1 MANRKRTELEYNKM
15 SRLINEQRSYIDTHN
30 YEGYI
35 NPCGVR
41 RADRAYLARLV
52 AAQLSGK
59 PIWTKTKP
67 GVTGIPR

>member
-1 MANRKRTELEYNKM
+1 MVNRKRTELEYNKM
-15 SRLINEQRSYIDTHN
+15 SRLINEQQRYIDTHYYGN
-30 YEGYI
+30 YI

-59 PIWTKTKP
+59 PIWTTIKP